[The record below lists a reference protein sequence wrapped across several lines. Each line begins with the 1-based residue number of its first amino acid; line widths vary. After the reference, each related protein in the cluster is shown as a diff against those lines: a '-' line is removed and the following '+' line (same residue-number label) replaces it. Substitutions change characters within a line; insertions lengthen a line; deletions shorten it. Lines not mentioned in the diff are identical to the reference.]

1 MFFLSISKIHLLLFK
16 LNYLKRDNF
25 TFKVYWCWS
34 FLNELVSS
42 QIVCKLVLKQDN
54 SPSFLWRWKFL
65 DDPWKVWSRPSLN
78 WFDVGAGSTM
88 THMLPESGGKKGKLL
103 QQIISWSCKKSK
115 WPILEKK
122 KNSCNKSTPGQE
134 ILAKKANDPYWR
146 KEKTTNQLLV
156 GKFLQQSKW
165 PIYVHCWRKEKNLAS
180 KRSSDFKPKV

>member
-16 LNYLKRDNF
+16 LNYHKRDNF

-103 QQIISWSCKKSK
+103 QQIISWSCKKANHLLVLQKSK
-115 WPILEKK
+115 WPILEKRK
-122 KNSCNKSTPGQE
+122 TLATKQMTHVYTLLEKRKNLCNK
-134 ILAKKANDPYWR
+134 A
-146 KEKTTNQLLV
+146 
-156 GKFLQQSKW
+156 FKW
-165 PIYVHCWRKEKNLAS
+165 FQA
-180 KRSSDFKPKV
+180 